1 MRLPSGRYAELFRGQ
16 AAGFREDASGPE
28 REVAVVQGAEPPG
41 REQEVA
47 G

>member
-16 AAGFREDASGPE
+16 AAGFWEDLSGPE
-28 REVAVVQGAEPPG
+28 RKVVGVQGVEPG